1 MNFCIFLVVDFKA
14 LMDLV
19 LSLMDLRL
27 SLMDLKFSFSF
38 DGHDLQFKLW
48 NSQIELP

>member
-1 MNFCIFLVVDFKA
+1 MDFGIFLVVDFKA
-14 LMDLV
+14 LIDLV
-19 LSLMDLRL
+19 L

-38 DGHDLQFKLW
+38 DGRDLQFKLW